1 MLLREWARR
10 RSRSRLPQGWLHPP
24 GGSRVFPHGEP
35 AGSDREP
42 PQRRARSHICF
53 MNILNTRGGSLPVS
67 ASVLPVSPGGKLSY
81 ASYGANTI
89 RPTRGAPWPTRSWTT
104 APPVS
109 LRCDHPAQSHPQE
122 ALAPSGVVAGRWIE
136 VTLIGAAAGLN
147 KLGASLGAIRNEIDE
162 TTWER
167 PLQSNYVG
175 CSCGL
180 GNCIRH

>member
-1 MLLREWARR
+1 
-10 RSRSRLPQGWLHPP
+10 
-24 GGSRVFPHGEP
+24 
-35 AGSDREP
+35 
-42 PQRRARSHICF
+42 